1 DLDMA
6 LIGAIF
12 GAVGTAGQ
20 RCTTTRRLIIHSS
33 VYETF
38 TQKLVNAYQQLKIG
52 DPLNSAHHVG
62 PLIDK
67 DAVNMYL
74 QAIE

>member
-1 DLDMA
+1 
-6 LIGAIF
+6 
-12 GAVGTAGQ
+12 
-20 RCTTTRRLIIHSS
+20 HSS

-74 QAIE
+74 QAIEACKKEGGKFLVEGGVLSGEG